1 MYKVWK
7 CRKIRCSKL
16 DLIKRNQGRYKLM
29 KEKVI
34 IQFFTRKI
42 RIWRTKE
49 EFRRCVYVT
58 FVFAK
63 FSQHLFN
70 IFQNFQGIPQD
81 D

>member
-7 CRKIRCSKL
+7 CRKIRRSKL

-34 IQFFTRKI
+34 MQFFARKI
-42 RIWRTKE
+42 RIWKTKE
-49 EFRRCVYVT
+49 EFRRCVYAT
-58 FVFAK
+58 YISAK
-63 FSQHLFN
+63 FSQHLIN
-70 IFQNFQGIPQD
+70 IFRNFQGIPQD